1 MISSIALEELIKEN
15 EEKEKFHKDH
25 LAKHESGEA
34 KLSAMSKASS
44 ENALEIASENLL
56 KYKEMLTQMQS
67 EEGKELEKKILLEKA
82 AKRKKYFDSQD
93 SRIKANI
100 EEPSDVKLA
109 ALRIIAEL
117 SIKTQYEDEK
127 LFDLA
132 RKSIELS
139 LPELSEL
146 LDTLE
151 NIKKDFSASLKQSD
165 EESIEEFASID
176 SYIPIIILHFNVLFE
191 NINQSVEDHNEK
203 AKANNEEGINES
215 IEYINFSGFPK
226 YEDWWVR
233 ELWLSH
239 QAYFALFKWKSII
252 SSQCFTLE
260 QKKAWSIIFDNWI
273 FVKKI
278 LNDKGSLAFDYHY
291 AFDSALNKYAQIDEE
306 LVEKNIIS
314 MEHIISEITSKEDFS
329 KNISFHNV
337 KTPYLKYKLKKLKK
351 SKV

>member
-1 MISSIALEELIKEN
+1 MISSISLEELIKEN
-15 EEKEKFHKDH
+15 EQKESFHKDH
-25 LAKHESGEA
+25 LSKHESGQS

-44 ENALEIASENLL
+44 ENALEIASLNLI

-67 EEGKELEKKILLEKA
+67 EEGKELEKKLLLEKA

-117 SIKTQYEDEK
+117 STQTQYEDEK

-132 RKSIELS
+132 RKSIDLS

-146 LDTLE
+146 LERLE
-151 NIKKDFSASLKQSD
+151 DIKKDFNSKLKQSD

-176 SYIPIIILHFNVLFE
+176 SYIPIIILHFNILFE
-191 NINQSVEDHNEK
+191 NINKSVEDHNEK
-203 AKANNEEGINES
+203 AKVNNENELNES
-215 IEYINFSGFPK
+215 MCYINFSGFPR

-252 SSQCFTLE
+252 NEQCFTLE

-278 LNDKGSLAFDYHY
+278 LNDKGSLAFNYHY
-291 AFDSALNKYAQIDEE
+291 AFDSALSKYAQIEEE
-306 LVEKNIIS
+306 LEEKNIIS
-314 MEHIISEITSKEDFS
+314 MEHIILSLIH
-329 KNISFHNV
+329 I
-337 KTPYLKYKLKKLKK
+337 
-351 SKV
+351 